1 MSVYS
6 RNANLAAYQST
17 AVHGG
22 VAGADPHRL
31 VLMLMDGALERVAI
45 SRGCIERGGKG
56 DLGRKA
62 AAVSQCIRI
71 VGELRGSLDLAAGGE
86 LAKNL
91 DGLYDYM
98 IRRLLLANVN
108 NDVKLLTE
116 VASLLENIRSA
127 WVVIGPAVRN
137 PAQPVQSGAAQ
148 PGPAR
153 NGPDLPAA

>member
-1 MSVYS
+1 MSAYP
-6 RNANLAAYQST
+6 RNSKLAAYRS
-17 AVHGG
+17 ASIHGN
-22 VAGADPHRL
+22 VAAADPHRL
-31 VLMLMDGALERVAI
+31 VLMLMDGAHERIAI
-45 SRGCIERGGKG
+45 ARGCIERGGKG
-56 DLGRKA
+56 DVGRKA

-137 PAQPVQSGAAQ
+137 PAQPAQ
-148 PGPAR
+148 NGPAR
-153 NGPDLPAA
+153 NGPALPAA